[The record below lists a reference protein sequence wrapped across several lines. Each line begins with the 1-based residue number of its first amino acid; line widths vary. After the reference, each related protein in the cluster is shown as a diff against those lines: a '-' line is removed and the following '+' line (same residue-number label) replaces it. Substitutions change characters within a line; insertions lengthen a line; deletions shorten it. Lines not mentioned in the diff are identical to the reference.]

1 MRIRVLMLAVILG
14 SLASGLVAM
23 LAPQEAEAIPAFS
36 RQTGESCSTC
46 HTAFPKLNQTG
57 QNFRTNGFRF
67 PEDKEWHDIQDMKH
81 VPISGEVEVEA
92 EFTKERGVGAGGQET
107 LLKID
112 EVALLAGAPIGK
124 EGRVSAYG
132 VLDFAQGNVNVGQAY
147 GQVNDLAGATGQGL
161 LNVKVGQF
169 DVALPFLSHSQR
181 VIKQRYFA
189 QEALGILG
197 ARRNGGSTEAE
208 APEVYSTGVEL
219 NGHLIQKEL
228 LGGITHRYAIGIFQP
243 KSLGG
248 INHLGFPGLYATYSI
263 HFLERFTLG
272 AIYKRDVVNSELDPL
287 IPTGKKGVDKWGIA
301 GEVKLGPFIATA
313 GYFRSDG
320 LPATGNGSLTSA
332 TYNRAL
338 QNYMAEVLFIPH
350 DIPFIPNKKFV
361 LGGRFDHI
369 DQELAQSSSRTT
381 VMGRYYIAPSVYLQ
395 GEWRVHDGGGVAGAS
410 SQDSYAA
417 RGFLVA
423 LY

>member
-1 MRIRVLMLAVILG
+1 MRIRVLLLAVLL
-14 SLASGLVAM
+14 SSSVSALVTM
-23 LAPQEAEAIPAFS
+23 IAPKEAEAIPAFS

-67 PEDKEWHDIQDMKH
+67 PEDKEWFDVQDMKH

-92 EFTKERGVGAGGQET
+92 EFNKEHGAGAGGQET

-124 EGRVSAYG
+124 DGRFAGYG
-132 VLDFAQGNVNVGQAY
+132 VLNFAEGNVNVGQAY
-147 GQVNDLAGATGQGL
+147 GQVNDLLGASGHGL

-169 DVALPFLSHSQR
+169 DIALPFLSSTQR

-189 QEALGILG
+189 QEAMGILG
-197 ARRNGGSTEAE
+197 ARRDGGSTEGE
-208 APEVYSTGVEL
+208 AVEYYNTGVEL
-219 NGHLIQKEL
+219 NGQVVSKEA
-228 LGGITHRYAIGIFQP
+228 GGITHRYAIGVFQP

-263 HFLERFTLG
+263 HFLERFTVG
-272 AIYKRDVVNSELDPL
+272 AIYKRDVVTSALDPL
-287 IPTGKKGVDKWGIA
+287 TIDGKRGVDKWGIA

-320 LPATGNGSLTSA
+320 LPDTGNGALTNA
-332 TYNRAL
+332 THNRSL
-338 QNYMAEVLFIPH
+338 QNYMAEILFIPH
-350 DIPFIPNKKFV
+350 DIPFLPNKKLV

-369 DQELAQSSSRTT
+369 DQELAQSSNRTT
-381 VMGRYYIAPSVYLQ
+381 FMGRYYIAPSVYVQ
-395 GEWRVHDGGGVAGAS
+395 GEWRVHDGGSVAGTPA
-410 SQDSYAA
+410 QDSFGA

>member
-1 MRIRVLMLAVILG
+1 MRIRLLLLAVLLSSSVSALMTMI
-14 SLASGLVAM
+14 V
-23 LAPQEAEAIPAFS
+23 PNEAKAIPAFS

-67 PEDKEWHDIQDMKH
+67 PEDKEWFDIQDMKH

-92 EFTKERGVGAGGQET
+92 EFNKEHGVGAGGQET

-124 EGRVSAYG
+124 EGRFAGYG
-132 VLDFAQGNVNVGQAY
+132 VLNFAEGNVNVGQAY
-147 GQVNDLAGATGQGL
+147 GQVNDLIGQHGHGV
-161 LNVKVGQF
+161 LNAKVGQF
-169 DVALPFLSHSQR
+169 DIALPFLSSTQR

-189 QEALGILG
+189 QEAMGILG
-197 ARRNGGSTEAE
+197 ARGDGGSTESEAAE
-208 APEVYSTGVEL
+208 YYNTGVEL
-219 NGHLIQKEL
+219 NGQVVSKEA
-228 LGGITHRYAIGIFQP
+228 GGIIHRYAIGMFQP

-263 HFLERFTLG
+263 NFLERFTIG
-272 AIYKRDVVNSELDPL
+272 AIYKRDVVNSALNPL
-287 IPTGKKGVDKWGIA
+287 IPEGKRGVDKWGIA

-320 LPATGNGSLTSA
+320 LPEAGNGILTNA
-332 TYNRAL
+332 THNRSI

-350 DIPFIPNKKFV
+350 DIPFLPNKKLV

-381 VMGRYYIAPSVYLQ
+381 FMGRYYITPSVYLQ
-395 GEWRVHDGGGVAGAS
+395 GEWRVHDGGSVAGTPAL
-410 SQDSYAA
+410 DSFGA

>member
-1 MRIRVLMLAVILG
+1 MRICRLMVAVMLG

-67 PEDKEWHDIQDMKH
+67 SEDKEWFDIQDMKH
-81 VPISGEVEVEA
+81 VPISGEIEVEA
-92 EFTKERGVGAGGQET
+92 EFNKEHGVGAGGQET

-112 EVALLAGAPIGK
+112 ELALLAGAPLGK
-124 EGRVSAYG
+124 EGRFSGYG
-132 VLDFAQGNVNVGQAY
+132 VLNFSEGNVAVGQAY
-147 GQVNDLAGATGQGL
+147 GQVNDLIGQKAHGL
-161 LNVKVGQF
+161 LNVKLGQF
-169 DVALPFLSHSQR
+169 DIALPFLSSTQR

-189 QEALGILG
+189 QEALGVLG
-197 ARRNGGSTEAE
+197 ARGDGGSTESEAAE
-208 APEVYSTGVEL
+208 YYNTGVEL
-219 NGHLIQKEL
+219 NGQVVSKEA
-228 LGGITHRYAIGIFQP
+228 GGITHRYAIGMFQP

-248 INHLGFPGLYATYSI
+248 INHLGFPALYATYSI
-263 HFLERFTLG
+263 QFFERFTLG
-272 AIYKRDVVNSELDPL
+272 AIYKRDVVNSALDPS

-320 LPATGNGSLTSA
+320 LPETGNGTLTSA

-338 QNYMAEVLFIPH
+338 QNYMAEILFIPH
-350 DIPFIPNKKFV
+350 DIPFLPNKKLV

-395 GEWRVHDGGGVAGAS
+395 GEWRVHDGGSVAGTPGV
-410 SQDSYAA
+410 DSFGA